1 MFEEYPTMV
10 IDIRSHTDSRASY
23 AYNDRLSER
32 RAQSTRQWLIDQ
44 GISPSRLTAKGYGER
59 QLINRCADGV
69 QCTDEEHQ
77 ANRRS
82 EFIVID
88 L

>member
-10 IDIRSHTDSRASY
+10 IDIRSHTDSRASH